1 MQGKCDLIFVHL
13 GTLSAEE
20 TLTDMYYLDMLSKF
34 RFNDVNLVTVE
45 TLSGP
50 CDG

>member
-1 MQGKCDLIFVHL
+1 MKNSAVRITV
-13 GTLSAEE
+13 TLSAGE
-20 TLTDMYYLDMLSKF
+20 TLTDMYYVDMFSKF